1 MGLGVSVSA
10 SVRARG
16 AWHGGVRGAIE
27 RSSDRAIERLT
38 DGWNERVAVLPAHPT
53 GGQAASNRSNT
64 YCHDGDAHLHVIQ
77 PMVDAVPGLFQEL
90 D

>member
-1 MGLGVSVSA
+1 MGLGVSVSV

-16 AWHGGVRGAIE
+16 AWHGGVRG
-27 RSSDRAIERLT
+27 AIERLT